1 MTVTPLDAPFGAQ
14 VQQLDLCQD
23 VDDELIEVLADLLYQ
38 HRVLVIKN
46 QQLDEA
52 QYYQFGRQWGSLIRH
67 VLDYLR
73 MPDYPEMMAIG
84 NTEGKDRNPATRNGA
99 VHWHTDGSYKV
110 EPTTLTML
118 YARLAPEVGGE
129 TLFNDMVAAYEAL
142 EPERQR
148 LADSRT
154 AQHFF
159 GAAKLAPGELPV
171 TPITKD
177 AQAKTVPPV
186 TKPLVMHHPVTGH
199 KALYGL
205 GQSPFHVNQLPE
217 AEGQAYLSELKAHA
231 TQSQFVYR
239 HHYSVGDIVMFDCL
253 STMHSGTQMAFSES
267 PNAVGA
273 RLLWRLS
280 TEGFPDPISRRLSK
294 RDDLM

>member
-1 MTVTPLDAPFGAQ
+1 MTVALLDAPFGAR
-14 VQQLDLCQD
+14 VQQLDLRRH
-23 VDDELIEVLADLLYQ
+23 VDDDLIEELADLLYR
-38 HRVLVIKN
+38 HRILVIEG
-46 QQLDEA
+46 QQLDQA
-52 QYYQFGRQWGSLIRH
+52 QYYNFGRQWGTLIRH

-118 YARLAPEVGGE
+118 YARLVPEVGGE
-129 TLFNDMVAAYEAL
+129 TLFNDMVAAYAAL

-154 AQHFF
+154 VQHFF
-159 GAAKLAPGELPV
+159 GAAKLAAGELPV
-171 TPITKD
+171 TPIKTD
-177 AQAKTVPPV
+177 VQAKAVPPV

-199 KALYGL
+199 RALYGL
-205 GQSPFHVNQLPE
+205 GQSPFRVNQLPQI
-217 AEGQAYLSELKAHA
+217 EGDAYLAQLKAHA
-231 TQSQFVYR
+231 TQPQFVYR

-253 STMHSGTQMAFSES
+253 STMHSSTQMDFTES
-267 PNAVGA
+267 PDAVDA

-280 TEGFPDPISRRLSK
+280 TEGFPDPISRRLS
-294 RDDLM
+294 